1 MKNVRIALSAVLVLV
16 AGAVSAEYAGRD
28 PRYPGFAERNF
39 ALPFRVMFIGAHP
52 DDADFQFGATA
63 TKLVKGGARVVFVS
77 VCNGDNGH
85 QTMEPQALAARRYA
99 ETQAAA
105 KVYGVEKYV
114 VMGEHD
120 CLVEPSVDL
129 RKRVTRLI
137 RSFAP
142 HMVVTHRTCD
152 YHADHRATGQV
163 VNDATYL
170 MGVPLFCPDTPVPET
185 LPFVMY
191 AGDRFTLPR
200 PFRPDL
206 LVSGDDVM
214 ETTLKALCCHE
225 SQLFEWLPPE
235 FGIDPASIPKG
246 AAERFAF
253 LKANVPSDLYI
264 NGTLNPDAVRRA
276 FPGKDPKYV
285 DAFEL
290 CEYARPPSEKEI
302 AYLRSLGF
310 AWLR

>member
-1 MKNVRIALSAVLVLV
+1 MAAGDRGSVLVTGGCRRIGAAIVARLRADGWNVLV
-16 AGAVSAEYAGRD
+16 HGRRDAPGVLGCDLREPGA
-28 PRYPGFAERNF
+28 AERLF
-39 ALPFRVMFIGAHP
+39 ARAKGGA
-52 DDADFQFGATA
+52 
-63 TKLVKGGARVVFVS
+63 GARVVFVS

-85 QTMEPQALAARRYA
+85 QTMDPQALAARRYA

-105 KVYGVEKYV
+105 KVYGIEKYV

-137 RSFAP
+137 REFAP

-163 VNDATYL
+163 VQDATYL
-170 MGVPLFCPDTPVPET
+170 MGVPLFCPETPVPET

-206 LVSGDDVM
+206 LVEGDDVL
-214 ETTLKALCCHE
+214 ENTLRALACHE

-235 FGIDPASIPKG
+235 YGIDPKTIPTG
-246 AAERFAF
+246 AEERIAF
-253 LKANVPSDLYI
+253 LKQHVPDDLY
-264 NGTLNPDAVRRA
+264 LNANLNRDVVNRA
-276 FPGKDPKYV
+276 FPGRGLKYV

-290 CEYARPPSEKEI
+290 CEYARLPCRKEI
-302 AYLRSLGF
+302 DYLVSLGF
-310 AWLR
+310 KWLRK